1 MAAIPEMTPVDDAHA
16 LFDLNRIHAPLVQ
29 TGDGYLDVLGGREF
43 DPPTLPQRS
52 MQSPML
58 SWVYE
63 GLWRPVFSRMF
74 SFGSGRTS
82 RQTEAALCAVLPAK
96 QGKVLDV
103 ACGPGLYT
111 RRLARDL
118 PEGLTI
124 GFDVSKPMLRQATRK
139 SSGLPVAFVR
149 GDAHELPYSD
159 ATFDSV
165 ICLAALYLIPQPH
178 QVIAEMA
185 RVLKPDGR
193 ILIWTSLDIFVFR
206 PKWIRRLIDA
216 GGWQLFT
223 RNEVTDSLDTLDL
236 TEIEQT
242 IIGAGQFV
250 TAKKST

>member
-1 MAAIPEMTPVDDAHA
+1 
-16 LFDLNRIHAPLVQ
+16 
-29 TGDGYLDVLGGREF
+29 
-43 DPPTLPQRS
+43 

-58 SWVYE
+58 AWVYE
-63 GLWRPVFSRMF
+63 ELWRPVFTRMF
-74 SFGSGRTS
+74 SFGSGRTA
-82 RQTEAALCAVLPAK
+82 RQTEAALRAVLPAK
-96 QGKVLDV
+96 QGRVLDV

-118 PEGLTI
+118 PEGLVI

-139 SSGLPVAFVR
+139 SSGLSVAFVR
-149 GDAHELPYSD
+149 GDAHELPYPD

-165 ICLAALYLIPQPH
+165 ICLAALYLIPKPH

-193 ILIWTSLDIFVFR
+193 ILIWTSLDIFIFR
-206 PKWIRRLIDA
+206 PKWIRRFIDA
-216 GGWQLFT
+216 GGWQLFG
-223 RNEVTDSLDTLDL
+223 RNEVTDTLATLDL

>member
-16 LFDLNRIHAPLVQ
+16 LFDLNRIRAPLVVA
-29 TGDGYLDVLGGREF
+29 GDGYLDVLGGREF
-43 DPPTLPQRS
+43 DSPTLSQRS

-63 GLWRPVFSRMF
+63 GLWRPVFARIF
-74 SFGSGRTS
+74 SFGSGRTKQ
-82 RQTEAALCAVLPAK
+82 QTEAALRAVLPAK
-96 QGKVLDV
+96 GGKVLDV

-118 PEGLTI
+118 PEGLAI
-124 GFDVSKPMLRQATRK
+124 GFDLSKPMLRQATRK

-149 GDAHELPYSD
+149 GDAHELPYPD

-185 RVLKPDGR
+185 RVLKPGGK
-193 ILIWTSLDIFVFR
+193 ILIWTSLDILIFR
-206 PKWIRRLIDA
+206 PKWIRRLIRA
-216 GGWQLFT
+216 GGHWLFG
-223 RNEVTDSLDTLDL
+223 RNEVTDSLATLDL

-242 IIGAGQFV
+242 IVGAGQFV
-250 TAKKST
+250 TAKRST

>member
-16 LFDLNRIHAPLVQ
+16 LFDLNRIRAPLVV

-43 DPPTLPQRS
+43 DSPTLSQRS

-63 GLWRPVFSRMF
+63 GLWRPVFARIF
-74 SFGSGRTS
+74 SFGSGRTK
-82 RQTEAALCAVLPAK
+82 QHTEAELRAVLPAK
-96 QGKVLDV
+96 GGKVLDV

-111 RRLARDL
+111 RKLARDL
-118 PEGLTI
+118 PEGLAI
-124 GFDVSKPMLRQATRK
+124 GFDLSKPMLRQATRK

-149 GDAHELPYSD
+149 GDAHELPYPD

-178 QVIAEMA
+178 LVIAEMA
-185 RVLKPDGR
+185 RVLKPGGK
-193 ILIWTSLDIFVFR
+193 ILIWTSLDILIFR
-206 PKWIRRLIDA
+206 PKWIRRLIRA
-216 GGWQLFT
+216 GGHWLFG
-223 RNEVTDSLDTLDL
+223 RNEVTDSLATLDL

-242 IIGAGQFV
+242 IVGA
-250 TAKKST
+250 